1 MKGISKNYRISA
13 RLQGLEDMASGEQ
26 TKTEEKSAGYDY
38 YDGVNDALKDVIS
51 EIHSTRIEVDA
62 FLSAHP
68 SPSKEDVVKILQKLC
83 DLFEKDEQIY
93 RNWQSPVDNTV
104 DRYNTGKAN
113 AYSRWHQ
120 QILDLI
126 DGFQREDH
134 IYQ

>member
-1 MKGISKNYRISA
+1 MKGIFKNYRISA

-26 TKTEEKSAGYDY
+26 TKTEEKSSGYDY

-126 DGFQREDH
+126 DGFQRDDH

>member
-1 MKGISKNYRISA
+1 MKGIFKNYRISA

-26 TKTEEKSAGYDY
+26 TKTEEKSSGYDY

-126 DGFQREDH
+126 D
-134 IYQ
+134 